1 MPIPADTR
9 PESNTAKIE
18 PMNTRKST
26 AIRPGRLIGI
36 GAILVLLVLMFF
48 GTKIFTG
55 SQATQTAPGTFS
67 PQTFAQ
73 EKYESEIA
81 PDILK
86 RATDIATVSQAVTAD
101 PAAAAKQYG
110 VVSGTSPAVYSVKVT
125 GIAGA
130 PDANGLV
137 PVKVDGVPADIR
149 VLVQMGP
156 AVNGTAVRDATGK
169 VEYVQFKNQIDYQNV
184 GAELNNQVK
193 KLVLANVDAK
203 ALEGK
208 TVSVVGAFQ
217 LINPAAYIVTPV
229 KVDVTK

>member
-1 MPIPADTR
+1 M
-9 PESNTAKIE
+9 S
-18 PMNTRKST
+18 TRKST
-26 AIRPGRLIGI
+26 ANRPGRLIGI

-48 GTKIFTG
+48 STKIFTG
-55 SQATQTAPGTFS
+55 SQATQAAPGAFS
-67 PQTFAQ
+67 PQGFAQ

-81 PDILK
+81 PDIVK
-86 RATDIATVSQAVTAD
+86 RATDIATVSKAIKAD
-101 PAAAAKQYG
+101 AGAAAKQYG

-137 PVKVDGVPADIR
+137 PVKIDGVPADIK

-156 AVNGTAVRDATGK
+156 AVNGTAIRDATGK
-169 VEYVQFKNQIDYQNV
+169 VDFSQFKNQIDYQNV

-208 TVSVVGAFQ
+208 TVSVIGAFQ

>member
-1 MPIPADTR
+1 M
-9 PESNTAKIE
+9 S
-18 PMNTRKST
+18 TRKST
-26 AIRPGRLIGI
+26 ANRPGRLIGI

-48 GTKIFTG
+48 STKIFTG
-55 SQATQTAPGTFS
+55 SQATQAAPGAFS
-67 PQTFAQ
+67 PQAFAQ

-81 PDILK
+81 PEIVK
-86 RATDIATVSQAVTAD
+86 RATDIATVSKAIRAD
-101 PAAAAKQYG
+101 AAAAAKQYG
-110 VVSGTSPAVYSVKVT
+110 VVSGTSPAVYSVKAT

-137 PVKVDGVPADIR
+137 PVKIDGVPAEVK

-156 AVNGTAVRDATGK
+156 AVNGTAIRDATGK
-169 VEYVQFKNQIDYQNV
+169 VEYTQFKNQIDYQNV

-203 ALEGK
+203 TLEGK
-208 TVSVVGAFQ
+208 TVSVIGAFQ